1 MGQAKRAWEES
12 EANGNI
18 VEFLEEMLRR
28 DEFKGALEGIAKQVV
43 DKGVNSMSPKQ
54 SAVVDKFI
62 EAYRERNECDR
73 CTNGNVTSLTDLIF
87 ISENGLCPMCDN
99 DREKFMRD

>member
-1 MGQAKRAWEES
+1 MGQAKRAMEES

-28 DEFKGALEGIAKQVV
+28 DEFTGALQGIAKQVV
-43 DKGVNSMSPKQ
+43 DKGVSSMSSKQ
-54 SAVVDKFI
+54 RAVVDNFI
-62 EAYRERNECDR
+62 ESYREKNECDR
-73 CTNGNVTSLTDLIF
+73 CSNGNVTSLTDLIF